1 MKNKSILVH
10 CSYSDTGPALEE
22 LVRESFR
29 IYLQKELPPY
39 GQVRKPDEA
48 ERGSDL
54 GENVCFRK

>member
-29 IYLQKELPPY
+29 VYLKKELPPC
-39 GQVRKPDEA
+39 GQAQKPDEA
-48 ERGSDL
+48 EQGSDL
-54 GENVCFRK
+54 GRMYALQK

>member
-29 IYLQKELPPY
+29 IYLNKELPPY
-39 GQVRKPDEA
+39 GQAQKPDEA
-48 ERGSDL
+48 ERGPDL

>member
-29 IYLQKELPPY
+29 VYLKKELLPY
-39 GQVRKPDEA
+39 GQVQKPDEA
-48 ERGSDL
+48 GQGSDL

>member
-29 IYLQKELPPY
+29 VYLKKELPAFPCEMRFNISNSRF
-39 GQVRKPDEA
+39 VNINSR
-48 ERGSDL
+48 
-54 GENVCFRK
+54 

>member
-1 MKNKSILVH
+1 MKNKSILVP

-29 IYLQKELPPY
+29 VYLNKELLPY
-39 GQVRKPDEA
+39 GQVQKPDEA
-48 ERGSDL
+48 EQGSDL

>member
-29 IYLQKELPPY
+29 VYLKKELPPY
-39 GQVRKPDEA
+39 GQTQKPDET
-48 ERGSDL
+48 ERGPDL

>member
-29 IYLQKELPPY
+29 VYLKKELLPY
-39 GQVRKPDEA
+39 GQVQKPDEA
-48 ERGSDL
+48 EQGSDL
-54 GENVCFRK
+54 GVYVCFWK

>member
-29 IYLQKELPPY
+29 VYLKKELPPC
-39 GQVRKPDEA
+39 GQAQKPDEA
-48 ERGSDL
+48 ERGP
-54 GENVCFRK
+54 NVCFRK

>member
-29 IYLQKELPPY
+29 IYLKKELPPY
-39 GQVRKPDEA
+39 GQTQKPDEA
-48 ERGSDL
+48 EQGSDL

>member
-29 IYLQKELPPY
+29 VYLKKELPPY
-39 GQVRKPDEA
+39 GRAQKPDEA
-48 ERGSDL
+48 DRGPDL
-54 GENVCFRK
+54 GEGVCSGK

>member
-29 IYLQKELPPY
+29 VYLKKELLPY
-39 GQVRKPDEA
+39 GQVQKPDEA
-48 ERGSDL
+48 EQGSDL
-54 GENVCFRK
+54 GENVCFRT

>member
-29 IYLQKELPPY
+29 VYLKELLPY
-39 GQVRKPDEA
+39 GQVQKPDEA
-48 ERGSDL
+48 ERGPDL
-54 GENVCFRK
+54 GENACFRK

>member
-1 MKNKSILVH
+1 MKNKSIPVH

-29 IYLQKELPPY
+29 VYLKKELPPCV
-39 GQVRKPDEA
+39 QAQKPDEA
-48 ERGSDL
+48 EQGSDL

>member
-1 MKNKSILVH
+1 MKNKNILVH

-29 IYLQKELPPY
+29 VYLKKELPPC
-39 GQVRKPDEA
+39 GQAQKPDEA
-48 ERGSDL
+48 EQGPDL

>member
-29 IYLQKELPPY
+29 VYLKKELPPY
-39 GQVRKPDEA
+39 GRAQKPDEA
-48 ERGSDL
+48 VRGPDL

>member
-29 IYLQKELPPY
+29 VYLKKEPY
-39 GQVRKPDEA
+39 GQTQKPDEA
-48 ERGSDL
+48 ERGPDL

>member
-29 IYLQKELPPY
+29 VYLKKELPAY
-39 GQVRKPDEA
+39 GQAQKPDEA
-48 ERGSDL
+48 
-54 GENVCFRK
+54 

>member
-29 IYLQKELPPY
+29 VYLKKELLPY
-39 GQVRKPDEA
+39 GQVQKPDEA
-48 ERGSDL
+48 EQGSDL
-54 GENVCFRK
+54 GEHVCFRK